1 VENGTAISNNL
12 TTNQVDQWFET
23 PKTKFQIEQKRPG
36 IKEKLTNHRTPHAT
50 MILCEV
56 QIGET

>member
-1 VENGTAISNNL
+1 VENGTAINNNL

-23 PKTKFQIEQKRPG
+23 PKKLFQIEQKRPW
-36 IKEKLTNHRTPHAT
+36 ITKKLTSHRMPHAT

-56 QIGET
+56 QTSET